1 MSLLHKPKYTS
12 NYDEHDDS
20 EGLNKL
26 LWSQFMCKCGR
37 CDVSSGKR
45 LMEKIPVIILDQIAQ
60 EERIRL
66 DIELAYVCK
75 IGADE
80 MPLTSMNSHRAGLA
94 VRIRVLNPK
103 KRMLIIRGLIV
114 RGVTRIALNDKYIYF
129 DVDDLKQLA
138 FYYR

>member
-1 MSLLHKPKYTS
+1 MSLLHNPEYTS
-12 NYDEHDDS
+12 NYDERDDS
-20 EGLNKL
+20 EGLKKL

-60 EERIRL
+60 EERIRF
-66 DIELAYVCK
+66 DVELAYICK
-75 IGADE
+75 PHADE
-80 MPLTSMNSHRAGLA
+80 LVLTSINSHRAGLA
-94 VRIRVLNPK
+94 VKVRVLNPK

-138 FYYR
+138 FYHR